1 MPATVEPVGPV
12 WVSAA
17 GTVVGA
23 WRCSTT
29 VLLPV
34 WKTPAASRIST
45 TAAPTRGVGGR
56 PACAGPLGRA
66 PHPANRGLPPGAGGR
81 AQRGAE
87 PRRGRAERGAARQ
100 HQRDPPPAALPP
112 ALRGAGGP
120 DGPLLRPSRARVVTA
135 DGRARRTPTAGLGE
149 RGRKR
154 RGGIGRHPADPRIP
168 HLDPREGGDVAP
180 PGVLRR

>member
-45 TAAPTRGVGGR
+45 TAATTR
-56 PACAGPLGRA
+56 
-66 PHPANRGLPPGAGGR
+66 
-81 AQRGAE
+81 
-87 PRRGRAERGAARQ
+87 
-100 HQRDPPPAALPP
+100 PPAI
-112 ALRGAGGP
+112 P
-120 DGPLLRPSRARVVTA
+120 DVRFEREVVVIMPMILLSA
-135 DGRARRTPTAGLGE
+135 
-149 RGRKR
+149 
-154 RGGIGRHPADPRIP
+154 PR
-168 HLDPREGGDVAP
+168 
-180 PGVLRR
+180 